1 MNSYDMS
8 DQSVKKITVRS
19 VEEGR
24 EMLYQ
29 MYRDNY
35 TIVDRKNEFKPG
47 FLGLFQKSYV
57 VLYYTVKQKTQTSED
72 FQSAQ
77 EKILKNTATDTLT
90 LKQNA
95 AMLNMMQEISNQ
107 VSELKSATKND
118 VHPTI
123 AKIESL
129 LEENEF
135 THNFISGISGR
146 IRTEFALEELEN
158 FKLVEKRVVDWIGQS
173 ISIAPVITH
182 KLPHVIVLVGPTGVG
197 KTTTLSK
204 LAANL
209 ILTARKAG
217 QTEPVVRL
225 ITTDRTRV
233 GAEDQ
238 LKRWG
243 AMMEVPVDK
252 AESSE
257 DLKQLYDTHKD
268 STDYI
273 LVDTSGYSP
282 NDYENIGK
290 MRSLLDLP
298 NVPMDT
304 YLTISADKKAS
315 DNLKIIQ
322 NYEVF
327 NFGSVIITKCDETTT
342 YGNVLS
348 VLHEKHKSISYITD
362 GQKVPRNI
370 RRASVVEFL
379 KNLSGFTIDRIHIED
394 TFPEEN

>member
-1 MNSYDMS
+1 
-8 DQSVKKITVRS
+8 
-19 VEEGR
+19 
-24 EMLYQ
+24 
-29 MYRDNY
+29 
-35 TIVDRKNEFKPG
+35 
-47 FLGLFQKSYV
+47 
-57 VLYYTVKQKTQTSED
+57 
-72 FQSAQ
+72 
-77 EKILKNTATDTLT
+77 
-90 LKQNA
+90 
-95 AMLNMMQEISNQ
+95 

>member
-8 DQSVKKITVRS
+8 DQAVKKIKVS
-19 VEEGR
+19 SYEEGR
-24 EMLYQ
+24 DILYQ

-35 TIVDRKNEFKPG
+35 TIVDRKNEFKSG

-57 VLYYTVKQKTQTSED
+57 VLYYTVKQKTQSSED

-107 VSELKSATKND
+107 VSELKSATKSD

-129 LEENEF
+129 LEQNEF
-135 THNFISGISGR
+135 THNFISEISGR
-146 IRTEFALEELEN
+146 IRSEFALEELEN
-158 FKLVEKRVVDWIGQS
+158 FKLVEKRVVDWIGHS
-173 ISIAPVITH
+173 ISIAPVYTH

-209 ILTARKAG
+209 ILSARKAG

-298 NVPMDT
+298 NVTMDT

-348 VLHEKHKSISYITD
+348 VLHEKRKSISYITD

-379 KNLSGFTIDRIHIED
+379 MNLSGFTIDRIHIED

>member
-8 DQSVKKITVRS
+8 DQAVKKIKVS
-19 VEEGR
+19 SYEEGR
-24 EMLYQ
+24 DILYQ

-35 TIVDRKNEFKPG
+35 TIVDRKNEFKSG

-107 VSELKSATKND
+107 VSELKSATKSD

-123 AKIESL
+123 
-129 LEENEF
+129 
-135 THNFISGISGR
+135 
-146 IRTEFALEELEN
+146 
-158 FKLVEKRVVDWIGQS
+158 EKRVVDWIGHS
-173 ISIAPVITH
+173 ISIAPVYTH

-209 ILTARKAG
+209 ILSARKAG

-257 DLKQLYDTHKD
+257 DLKQLYDAHKD

-298 NVPMDT
+298 NVTMDT

-348 VLHEKHKSISYITD
+348 VLHEKRKSISYITD

-379 KNLSGFTIDRIHIED
+379 MNLSGFTIDRIHIED

>member
-8 DQSVKKITVRS
+8 DQSIKKITVRS
-19 VEEGR
+19 YEEGR

-57 VLYYTVKQKTQTSED
+57 VLYYTVKQKVQNPED

-77 EKILKNTATDTLT
+77 DKILKNAVTDTMAV
-90 LKQNA
+90 KQNA
-95 AMLNMMQEISNQ
+95 AMLNLMQELSNQ
-107 VSELKSATKND
+107 MAELKSATKND

-135 THNFISGISGR
+135 TFNFISEISGR
-146 IRTEFALEELEN
+146 IRNEFALEELEN

-298 NVPMDT
+298 NVNMDT

-327 NFGSVIITKCDETTT
+327 NFSSVIITKCDETTT

-370 RRASVVEFL
+370 RRASIVEFL

>member
-8 DQSVKKITVRS
+8 DQAVKKIKVS
-19 VEEGR
+19 SYEEGR
-24 EMLYQ
+24 DILYQ
-29 MYRDNY
+29 IYRDNY
-35 TIVDRKNEFKPG
+35 TIVDRKNEFKSG

-57 VLYYTVKQKTQTSED
+57 VLYYTVKQKTQASED

-107 VSELKSATKND
+107 VSELKSATKSD

-129 LEENEF
+129 LEQNEF
-135 THNFISGISGR
+135 THNFISEISGR
-146 IRTEFALEELEN
+146 IRSEFALEELEN
-158 FKLVEKRVVDWIGQS
+158 FKLVEKRVVDWIGHS
-173 ISIAPVITH
+173 ISIAPVYTH

-209 ILTARKAG
+209 ILSARKAG

-257 DLKQLYDTHKD
+257 DLKQLYDAHKD

-298 NVPMDT
+298 NVTMDT

-348 VLHEKHKSISYITD
+348 VLHEKRKSISYITD

-379 KNLSGFTIDRIHIED
+379 MNLSGFTIDRIHIED

>member
-77 EKILKNTATDTLT
+77 EKILKNTATDTLA

-348 VLHEKHKSISYITD
+348 VLHEKRKSISYITD

>member
-1 MNSYDMS
+1 MS

>member
-8 DQSVKKITVRS
+8 DQSIKKITVRS
-19 VEEGR
+19 YEEGR

-57 VLYYTVKQKTQTSED
+57 VLYYTVKQKVQNPED

-77 EKILKNTATDTLT
+77 DKILKNAVTDTMAV
-90 LKQNA
+90 KQNA
-95 AMLNMMQEISNQ
+95 AMINLMQELSNQ
-107 VSELKSATKND
+107 MAELKSATKND

-135 THNFISGISGR
+135 TFNFISEISGR
-146 IRTEFALEELEN
+146 IRNEFALEELEN

-298 NVPMDT
+298 NVNMDT

-327 NFGSVIITKCDETTT
+327 NFSSVIITKCDETTT

-370 RRASVVEFL
+370 RRASIVEFL